1 MGSDKFHVDDVGGK
15 LGKCH
20 EDGMERMVGR
30 ACSLPSKSK
39 ADVSKK
45 QKYKMLLPW
54 HQMPQLHYSTAL

>member
-45 QKYKMLLPW
+45 QKEKMLLP
-54 HQMPQLHYSTAL
+54 